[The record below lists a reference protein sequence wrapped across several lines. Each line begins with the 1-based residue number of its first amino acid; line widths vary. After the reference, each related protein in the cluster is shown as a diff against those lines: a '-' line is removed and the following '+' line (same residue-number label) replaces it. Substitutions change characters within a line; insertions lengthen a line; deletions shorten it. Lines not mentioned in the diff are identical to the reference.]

1 MKTADLIVYGLGIL
15 LSALNAGPQVL
26 ARWRTFR
33 AIVRE
38 SRTPTPAEWSALDAE
53 IADNAT
59 ERDKILAAKP

>member
-15 LSALNAGPQVL
+15 LSALSAAPQVI

-38 SRTPTPAEWSALDAE
+38 SRAPTPAEWSDLDAE
-53 IADNAT
+53 IASNAA
-59 ERDKILAAKP
+59 ERDRILASKS